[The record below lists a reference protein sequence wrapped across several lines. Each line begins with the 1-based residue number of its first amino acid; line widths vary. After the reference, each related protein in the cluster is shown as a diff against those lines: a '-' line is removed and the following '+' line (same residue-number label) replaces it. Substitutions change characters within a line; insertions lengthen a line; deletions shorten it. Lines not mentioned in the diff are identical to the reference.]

1 MDTRIQSVENTVQ
14 MMADRMDSF
23 AAQIVDLL
31 GKVDLND
38 TSMKKEISDKFGIL
52 ENSNLDIQQNI
63 LARTQELQSLS
74 TALNATNQEN
84 IDLQDKYTRLRDER
98 VTPMEAVVLKE
109 KEETGIFKTGIAAR
123 ADELMTDIRGLKM
136 QVEFLKTTKG
146 AESSGDKDQ
155 SWKGGK
161 PIMEYK
167 VMQDLP
173 GLSNDKSGF
182 RDWKTRMRDGIA
194 SSRRTEMY
202 NEFLHWIEDPT
213 TKPLTGNEGMQMI
226 MMQANTES
234 GIPVEEETWNKL
246 STMLASLITQKATNG
261 SEGFLIVKRAKTGI
275 AAWYRLNRWM
285 MATTGSGLSSRMG
298 ALMKPAQAKKDSE
311 VISELENGWM
321 NTKNVYP

>member
-1 MDTRIQSVENTVQ
+1 MSDPGSVKESLANMDTRIQSVENTVQ
-14 MMADRMDSF
+14 MMADRMDNF

-63 LARTQELQSLS
+63 LARAQELQSLS

-123 ADELMTDIRGLKM
+123 ADELMTELRGLKM
-136 QVEFLKTTKG
+136 QIEFLKTTKG
-146 AESSGDKDQ
+146 TESSGGKDDD
-155 SWKGGK
+155 WKGGK

-173 GLSNDKSGF
+173 GLSNDKKGF

-194 SSRRTEMY
+194 SSWRTEMY
-202 NEFLHWIEDPT
+202 NEFLDWIEDPA
-213 TKPLTGNEGMQMI
+213 TKPLTGNEGMQ
-226 MMQANTES
+226 
-234 GIPVEEETWNKL
+234 
-246 STMLASLITQKATNG
+246 
-261 SEGFLIVKRAKTGI
+261 
-275 AAWYRLNRWM
+275 
-285 MATTGSGLSSRMG
+285 
-298 ALMKPAQAKKDSE
+298 
-311 VISELENGWM
+311 
-321 NTKNVYP
+321 